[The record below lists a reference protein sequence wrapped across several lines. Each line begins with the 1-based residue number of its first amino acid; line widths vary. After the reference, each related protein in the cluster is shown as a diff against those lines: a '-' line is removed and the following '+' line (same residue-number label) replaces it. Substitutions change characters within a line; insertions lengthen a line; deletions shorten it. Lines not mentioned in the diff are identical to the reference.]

1 MHIVFWGVFAF
12 MKKFSALIRPM
23 IIIAILAFVIL
34 IISEPQV
41 CTDGAARGILL
52 CGRVII
58 PSLFPFTV
66 CVLFIMKTGILSY
79 ASFLNPFS
87 KRLFRLTGEQFAVML
102 LSFIGGYPIGAKL
115 INEMYRQ
122 NKISLKN
129 AELMVNYCVNAGPA
143 FIVIAVGSAIYSSQ
157 RIGYILLFSHIAASF
172 LIALSFRV
180 FLRPDDLKTVSNS
193 RKIGVSDNF
202 VLSVSDAAS
211 AVFGICSYV
220 ILFSAVSA
228 YLENFSDKIIILK
241 YLRCLLEVTVGV
253 SSVKNLITASF
264 LLGFAGF
271 CIWCQ
276 VLSVSIGIKINIFVF
291 AAVRILHGAISAVIT
306 YFALKIAGVS
316 VSVFSNASDFSAA
329 PVYTTLT
336 LSLSLVSMA
345 VLLIISIASKKYSGN
360 ILKDLV

>member
-1 MHIVFWGVFAF
+1 
-12 MKKFSALIRPM
+12 MKKISALIRPM
-23 IIIAILAFVIL
+23 SIIAILLFIIL
-34 IISEPQV
+34 IISEPQT

-79 ASFLNPFS
+79 ASFLTPLS
-87 KRLFRLTGEQFAVML
+87 KKIFRLTGEQFAVML

-115 INEMYRQ
+115 ISEMYRQ
-122 NKISLKN
+122 NKVSAKN

-143 FIVIAVGSAIYSSQ
+143 FIVIAVGSAVYSSK

-172 LIALSFRV
+172 LIALSFRM
-180 FLRPDDLKTVSNS
+180 FLKADDIKAVSN
-193 RKIGVSDNF
+193 RQKIGVSDNF

-228 YLENFSDKIIILK
+228 YLQKFSYKIIILK
-241 YLRCLLEVTVGV
+241 YLRCFLEVTVGV
-253 SSVKNLITASF
+253 SSVKNLIAASF
-264 LLGFAGF
+264 LLGFAGL

-276 VLSVSIGIKINIFVF
+276 VLSVSNGIKTNIFVF
-291 AAVRILHGAISAVIT
+291 AAVRVLHGAISSVIT
-306 YFALKIAGVS
+306 YFALKIAGVG
-316 VSVFSNASDFSAA
+316 VSVFSNSTDFSAA

-336 LSLSLVSMA
+336 LSLSLVCMA
-345 VLLIISIASKKYSGN
+345 VLLIISISSKKYCGN